1 MNLLVVGT
9 GYVGLV
15 TGACFAEM
23 GHDVICLDIDEKKV
37 RDLEKG
43 IIPFYE
49 PGLEELVLR
58 NFKAGRLHFTT
69 DYRQA
74 VSQSLVCFLA
84 VPTPSD
90 EEGRCDLS
98 YLMDATRKIA
108 YEMNGYRI
116 LVNKSTVPVGSAKL
130 VEKTVSAILGERGLH
145 IPFDVVSN
153 PEFLKEGSAINDC
166 LKPDRIVLGIDNP
179 PVIAT
184 MKEIYSAFTI
194 NHDRMII
201 MDVAS
206 SEMTKYAANAMLA
219 ASISFMNEL
228 AGLCEK
234 VGADINQI
242 RIGIGSDARIG
253 YQFLYAGMGYG
264 GSCFPK
270 DLKALQATAR
280 DYGHETPIL
289 NAIEEVNERQ
299 KDILFHKMLA
309 YFGPQGGLEGKTIA
323 IWGLSF
329 KPDTDDMREAPSL
342 ALIRHLQE
350 HNVHLRLYD
359 PVAVPNA
366 KKMLKP
372 SSLVTWCQNEYEAAL
387 GADAIA
393 LVTEWKQFRFVNFS
407 SILQTMRGTAFF
419 DGRNQYKAG
428 EMKVKGFDYFGI
440 GVPQSCREKK
450 AQENP
455 SPILSGSYEP

>member
-130 VEKTVSAILGERGLH
+130 VEKTVSAILGERPAHPL
-145 IPFDVVSN
+145 
-153 PEFLKEGSAINDC
+153 
-166 LKPDRIVLGIDNP
+166 R
-179 PVIAT
+179 
-184 MKEIYSAFTI
+184 
-194 NHDRMII
+194 R
-201 MDVAS
+201 
-206 SEMTKYAANAMLA
+206 
-219 ASISFMNEL
+219 
-228 AGLCEK
+228 
-234 VGADINQI
+234 
-242 RIGIGSDARIG
+242 R
-253 YQFLYAGMGYG
+253 
-264 GSCFPK
+264 
-270 DLKALQATAR
+270 LQ
-280 DYGHETPIL
+280 
-289 NAIEEVNERQ
+289 
-299 KDILFHKMLA
+299 
-309 YFGPQGGLEGKTIA
+309 
-323 IWGLSF
+323 S
-329 KPDTDDMREAPSL
+329 
-342 ALIRHLQE
+342 
-350 HNVHLRLYD
+350 
-359 PVAVPNA
+359 
-366 KKMLKP
+366 
-372 SSLVTWCQNEYEAAL
+372 
-387 GADAIA
+387 
-393 LVTEWKQFRFVNFS
+393 
-407 SILQTMRGTAFF
+407 
-419 DGRNQYKAG
+419 
-428 EMKVKGFDYFGI
+428 
-440 GVPQSCREKK
+440 
-450 AQENP
+450 
-455 SPILSGSYEP
+455 